1 MDFTEENSF
10 DTVYVMERQMPVEKI
25 LAGMKKIFAD
35 PSCGAVFRIKGFMQE
50 KNGSWIEVNATRHEL
65 KKQPIKEG
73 QEILIVIGEDLKEDK
88 IRECLED
95 KCTEGAEN
103 E

>member
-25 LAGMKKIFAD
+25 LAGMKKIFVD

-50 KNGSWIEVNATRHEL
+50 ENGSWIEVNATRHEL

-73 QEILIVIGEDLKEDK
+73 QEILIVIGEGLQEAA
-88 IRECLED
+88 IRKYLS
-95 KCTEGAEN
+95 
-103 E
+103 

>member
-10 DTVYVMERQMPVEKI
+10 DTVYVMETSDAGGEI

-50 KNGSWIEVNATRHEL
+50 ENGSWIEVNATRM
-65 KKQPIKEG
+65 
-73 QEILIVIGEDLKEDK
+73 
-88 IRECLED
+88 
-95 KCTEGAEN
+95 N
-103 E
+103 